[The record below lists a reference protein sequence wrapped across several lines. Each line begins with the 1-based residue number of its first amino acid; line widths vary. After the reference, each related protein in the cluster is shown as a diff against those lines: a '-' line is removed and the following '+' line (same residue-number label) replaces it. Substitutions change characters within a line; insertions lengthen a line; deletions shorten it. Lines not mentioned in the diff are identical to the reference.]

1 MSRYNLLHL
10 RVPRDQAPRPLQLPL
25 HPLTGQQTELAL
37 PSVDIIN
44 IVDIYISTIYYL
56 DLAPARAS
64 DHAPARPAAR
74 LQVA

>member
-1 MSRYNLLHL
+1 MCRYYLLHL

-25 HPLTGQQTELAL
+25 HPLPGQQTELAL
-37 PSVDIIN
+37 TSVDIT
-44 IVDIYISTIYYL
+44 DIYYLHIYYL
-56 DLAPARAS
+56 DLAPARAG